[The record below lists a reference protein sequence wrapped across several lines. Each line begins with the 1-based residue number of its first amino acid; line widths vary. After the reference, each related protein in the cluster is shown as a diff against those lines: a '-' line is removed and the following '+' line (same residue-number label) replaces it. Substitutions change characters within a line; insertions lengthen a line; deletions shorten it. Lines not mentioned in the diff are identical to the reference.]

1 MVVVAGGAARA
12 GEHTCRK
19 TKDSR
24 DQEASGKAI
33 KIFHGT
39 VSKGQE
45 CERKRAAYPYC
56 QPCEPVTGC
65 TSEPH
70 ATQFAELHC
79 RPTVQ
84 CGRCDGTH
92 AVARNNSCVT
102 YQITSAVPVKTL
114 SRELGHERSPWASV
128 HQAGPWRAYPTPR
141 SSRSQ
146 TRLRSSGRGDGPRH
160 GCVALQVTPRSAAG
174 RPGNCAIKRMA
185 ILPASAGFKD
195 GSDSAACSVA
205 SVNPFLSSPI
215 GANRKASNS
224 DPSRELEAG
233 VLMISRSIGS
243 SPVPGSA
250 GRNSLCIC
258 VRNPRPRGAPA
269 RPAQC
274 CARGHQL
281 LGFSEQSNKA

>member
-128 HQAGPWRAYPTPR
+128 HQAGPWLAYSATR

-146 TRLRSSGRGDGPRH
+146 TRLRLSGRGDRRRH
-160 GCVALQVTPRSAAG
+160 GWVSLQVTRG
-174 RPGNCAIKRMA
+174 RQQAVRATALSSEWPSCQRPPALRTDRTA
-185 ILPASAGFKD
+185 QHAVSPASIRSCPPRLARTERHRTPLQVESSKQE
-195 GSDSAACSVA
+195 GS
-205 SVNPFLSSPI
+205 
-215 GANRKASNS
+215 
-224 DPSRELEAG
+224 
-233 VLMISRSIGS
+233 
-243 SPVPGSA
+243 
-250 GRNSLCIC
+250 
-258 VRNPRPRGAPA
+258 
-269 RPAQC
+269 
-274 CARGHQL
+274 
-281 LGFSEQSNKA
+281 

>member
-1 MVVVAGGAARA
+1 VGVGASGGSVAGIPNTQIVQIANKIAVIRTWGWTTTRMRGAPS
-12 GEHTCRK
+12 
-19 TKDSR
+19 D
-24 DQEASGKAI
+24 
-33 KIFHGT
+33 
-39 VSKGQE
+39 
-45 CERKRAAYPYC
+45 
-56 QPCEPVTGC
+56 
-65 TSEPH
+65 
-70 ATQFAELHC
+70 
-79 RPTVQ
+79 
-84 CGRCDGTH
+84 
-92 AVARNNSCVT
+92 
-102 YQITSAVPVKTL
+102 
-114 SRELGHERSPWASV
+114 
-128 HQAGPWRAYPTPR
+128 
-141 SSRSQ
+141 
-146 TRLRSSGRGDGPRH
+146 
-160 GCVALQVTPRSAAG
+160 PRSAAG